1 MATKKD
7 APKDA
12 PDAFERKPTTAR
24 ARRRNPVT
32 EVDVVF
38 GGQLKQARNSTGLS
52 LRDTAERMANPDGT
66 PHYLVSATLERIAE
80 EGPSK
85 DLNAQLGKAPQR
97 LETAEQAIT
106 LSGALAYCAAIGID
120 IATPLQG
127 AGYSRPLLSTEA
139 SIMGDRRLDEAGRV
153 VMLELLRSL
162 LAARR

>member
-85 DLNAQLGKAPQR
+85 DLNAQLGKAPAAAR
-97 LETAEQAIT
+97 D
-106 LSGALAYCAAIGID
+106 SGAGDHA
-120 IATPLQG
+120 QRG
-127 AGYSRPLLSTEA
+127 AGLLRGHRHRHRHPA
-139 SIMGDRRLDEAGRV
+139 AGRRV
-153 VMLELLRSL
+153 QPAAAVHRGEHHGRP
-162 LAARR
+162 AAR